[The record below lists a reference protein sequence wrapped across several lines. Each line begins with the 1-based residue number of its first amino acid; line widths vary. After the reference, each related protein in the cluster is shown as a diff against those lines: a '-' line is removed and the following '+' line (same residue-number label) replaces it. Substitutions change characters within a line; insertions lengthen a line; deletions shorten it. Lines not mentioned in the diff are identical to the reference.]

1 MNTLYIDG
9 EWVAAASGEKR
20 TITCPADGSE
30 VIVVDEAG
38 AEDAAKAIAAA
49 RRAFDS
55 GEWPNT
61 PAPERAALL
70 AKLADLLERDK
81 EKVARMESQDTG
93 QPHPL

>member
-38 AEDAAKAIAAA
+38 AEDAEDATGA
-49 RRAFDS
+49 
-55 GEWPNT
+55 E
-61 PAPERAALL
+61 
-70 AKLADLLERDK
+70 ERD
-81 EKVARMESQDTG
+81 ESGD
-93 QPHPL
+93 